1 MITGGNI
8 IFLLCAY
15 LLGSIPSAVWIGKYF
30 YKTDVREYGSGN
42 AGATNVFR
50 VLGKKAGI
58 PVLLLDIL
66 KGFAGVSLAY
76 LSIYPKGSNQLTDLQ
91 LVLGIAAL
99 VGHIFPVFAQFRGGK
114 GIATLL
120 GIILAIHLYAGLASI
135 AVFIIVLLAFS
146 YVSLASIIASIMFPV
161 IVVVIDKTC
170 KQHSAAHE
178 TLIPML
184 TNPLIIFSILI
195 PIMVLITHQKNIERL
210 LRREESK
217 SKLIKKKKKAEEPV
231 TEETK

>member
-1 MITGGNI
+1 MVTAYN
-8 IFLLCAY
+8 IFLLFFSY
-15 LLGSIPSAVWIGKYF
+15 LLGSIPTAVWIGKFF

-58 PVLLLDIL
+58 PVLLIDVM
-66 KGFAGVSLAY
+66 KGFVAVSLAH
-76 LSIYPKGSNQLTDLQ
+76 LSSFIVNSNNFINLE

-120 GIILAIHLYAGLASI
+120 GIILAVHPYAAFISI
-135 AVFIIVLLAFS
+135 GIFILVLIISS
-146 YVSLASIIASIMFPV
+146 YVSLSSMISAISFPIVV
-161 IVVVIDKTC
+161 IVIFKTTVP
-170 KQHSAAHE
+170 S
-178 TLIPML
+178 
-184 TNPLIIFSILI
+184 LIIFSILI
-195 PIMVLITHQKNIERL
+195 AIMVLITHQKNIERL

-217 SKLIKKKKKAEEPV
+217 AKLIKKKKIEEV
-231 TEETK
+231 EV